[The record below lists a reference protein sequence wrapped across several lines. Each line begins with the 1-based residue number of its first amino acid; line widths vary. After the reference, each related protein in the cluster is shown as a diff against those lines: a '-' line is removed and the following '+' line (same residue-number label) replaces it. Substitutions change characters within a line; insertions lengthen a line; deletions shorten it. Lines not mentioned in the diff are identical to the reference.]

1 MRVIAIDDSAAV
13 LALLRHI
20 VGQIDDCD
28 VRTFLKPEEALDHVA
43 RETPDLILVDY
54 TMPVLNG
61 VDVIRRIRSRPSTA
75 DVPIIMITS
84 ERENVIKIAAI
95 EAGATE
101 FLGKPFDAAELTL
114 RVRNQ
119 LNLRRAQR
127 ALAERAQSLERDV
140 EAGLKRIESQEKEII
155 WRLSKAIGCRD
166 GETGSHLERVAAV
179 AQLIAEELGLGE
191 ERSRIIYLASPLHD
205 VGKIGV
211 RDGVLLKPGAFTPE
225 ERLEMQRH
233 TEYGAE
239 ILSGSQSELIRTA
252 ERIAASHHEKWDGT
266 GYPKGLAGPVIPLE
280 ARIVAVADV
289 FDALSSERPYKPA
302 WPLEIAR
309 HEIVNGSGK
318 HFDPACVEAF
328 CNRWVEIRE
337 LYLSDRTGVPSSP
350 AEAGSDESWPEQQVP
365 MRRYSSK

>member
-43 RETPDLILVDY
+43 RETPDLVLVDY

-211 RDGVLLKPGAFTPE
+211 RDGVLLKPGTFTPE

-266 GYPKGLAGPVIPLE
+266 GYPKGLTGPVIPLE

-328 CNRWVEIRE
+328 CNRWDQIRR
-337 LYLSDRTGVPSSP
+337 LYLSDRLEGTSSP
-350 AEAGSDESWPEQQVP
+350 AAAGPDESSTEEQIQ
-365 MRRYSSK
+365 MRRYASN